1 MQHFVSISDLSTA
14 EIESLLDLA
23 LKLKRERAK
32 KGANKPVLAGKTL
45 GMVFQKP
52 SLRTRVSFERAMQH
66 LGGQAMY
73 LSPDEIGLGKRES
86 IPDVAR
92 VLSGYVDGIMARV
105 FDHQHILTLAQ
116 FSRVPVI
123 NGLSDF
129 NHPCQALADVLTIV
143 ERKPKLAGLTVAYV
157 GDGNNVATS
166 LAHICARLG
175 MNFRIAT
182 PADYKLPVPVEAS
195 ARQMAAESGS
205 QLAEMIDPHEA
216 VRDADVIY
224 TDTWT
229 SMGQEAETA
238 KRAAVF
244 PPYQVNA
251 ALVARAKPDVLVMHC
266 LPAHRGQEITDDV
279 ADGPNSVLFPQAENR
294 MHAQKAIL
302 AELLGEKRGMEVGG
316 RRSELGRGTWEV
328 GSGRAEGGGRKSK
341 AGSRR
346 SEVRGKKAG
355 KRKAA
360 TKRR

>member
-1 MQHFVSISDLSTA
+1 
-14 EIESLLDLA
+14 
-23 LKLKRERAK
+23 
-32 KGANKPVLAGKTL
+32 
-45 GMVFQKP
+45 
-52 SLRTRVSFERAMQH
+52 
-66 LGGQAMY
+66 
-73 LSPDEIGLGKRES
+73 
-86 IPDVAR
+86 
-92 VLSGYVDGIMARV
+92 
-105 FDHQHILTLAQ
+105 
-116 FSRVPVI
+116 
-123 NGLSDF
+123 
-129 NHPCQALADVLTIV
+129 V

-302 AELLGEKRGMEVGG
+302 VELLGEKRGIEVRGGKSEAGG
-316 RRSELGRGTWEV
+316 RRSEIGNRKSEV
-328 GSGRAEGGGRKSK
+328 GGRKSE
-341 AGSRR
+341 GR
-346 SEVRGKKAG
+346 SKKAG

-360 TKRR
+360 AKRR